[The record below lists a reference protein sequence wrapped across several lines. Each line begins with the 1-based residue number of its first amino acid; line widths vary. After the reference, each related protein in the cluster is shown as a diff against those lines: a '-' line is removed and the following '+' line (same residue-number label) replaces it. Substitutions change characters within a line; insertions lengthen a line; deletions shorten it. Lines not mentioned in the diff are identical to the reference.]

1 MLSIVSWPYQTC
13 GPAMPSC
20 VQMSLQGNTT
30 FLSALQRLKQRSARI
45 YILDRWNEIRHNL

>member
-30 FLSALQRLKQRSARI
+30 FLSALQRLKQRSAWI